1 MILNEKKFRISLFS
15 ILRVFLVFQ
24 WHGHI
29 KKFQSSFVKKNAWIV
44 KHDRRFIKNY
54 LNRGKKLNRAK
65 NISVKSLS
73 KICFVF
79 LNKLS
84 LNLAASQKNCIC
96 LLYSKTSFNVLW
108 GISGWD
114 NVDHVSHQKLF
125 TFILLEISLNFH
137 RKPFL
142 LRI

>member
-1 MILNEKKFRISLFS
+1 M
-15 ILRVFLVFQ
+15 
-24 WHGHI
+24 
-29 KKFQSSFVKKNAWIV
+29 
-44 KHDRRFIKNY
+44 
-54 LNRGKKLNRAK
+54 GKKLNRAK
-65 NISVKSLS
+65 NISLKSLS

-114 NVDHVSHQKLF
+114 RVTRLYSFEYIFFFVTKSIKITLNIFKNSIFRISSMRAFVWYINCHIWMKKKFWS
-125 TFILLEISLNFH
+125 ILTIRGDPYL
-137 RKPFL
+137 K
-142 LRI
+142 